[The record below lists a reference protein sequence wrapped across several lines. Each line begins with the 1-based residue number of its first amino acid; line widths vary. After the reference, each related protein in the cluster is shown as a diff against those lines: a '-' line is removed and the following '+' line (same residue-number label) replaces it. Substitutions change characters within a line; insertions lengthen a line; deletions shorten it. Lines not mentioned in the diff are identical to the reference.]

1 MKKSWLKWLIVAV
14 VLLGVGAVVAKR
26 LQARKLERAAATA
39 APKAPAGFDLS
50 PGDVVVATSQEL
62 ARTLGVSGGLKAVN
76 SAFIKARVSA
86 EVKSL
91 TVREGDTVKA
101 GQLIGQLDT
110 SELGLR
116 LRQAEQ
122 TAASSRAQVDIA
134 KRTLETNR
142 ALVTQGFI
150 SANGLETS
158 ISNAGSAEATYGAA
172 AAAVDLARKS
182 LADARL
188 VAPISGLVSQRLVQ
202 VGERVSID
210 TRIVEVVDLSR
221 IELEAAMAPE
231 DVVDV
236 QVGQTAHLQVDGF
249 ANPLPAKVAR
259 INPSTQSGTRAV
271 MVYLA
276 LEPKP
281 GLRQGLFAKGSIEL
295 QRRTA
300 LVLPTS
306 AVRIDQAKPYVLAVV
321 DGKVALKNV
330 TLGASGEVGKASGS
344 ESVVEVI
351 DGLTAGTVVLRG
363 NVGLLREGTPV
374 SVLPANTTAAAA
386 AAASAAR

>member
-26 LQARKLERAAATA
+26 LQMRKLERAAATA
-39 APKAPAGFDLS
+39 PAKAPAGFDLS
-50 PGDVVVATSQEL
+50 PHDVVVAGSQEL
-62 ARTLGVSGGLKAVN
+62 ARTLAVSGGLKAVN
-76 SAFIKARVSA
+76 SAFIKAKVSA

-110 SELGLR
+110 SELVLR

-134 KRTLETNR
+134 KRTLENNR
-142 ALVTQGFI
+142 ALVAQGFI

-158 ISNAGSAEATYGAA
+158 VSNAGSAEATYGAA
-172 AAAVDLARKS
+172 TAAVDLARKS
-182 LADARL
+182 LADAHL

-231 DVVDV
+231 DVVDIR
-236 QVGQTAHLQVDGF
+236 VGQTARLQVDGF
-249 ANPLPAKVAR
+249 AAPLPAKVAR
-259 INPSTQSGTRAV
+259 INPSTQSGTRAL

-276 LEPKP
+276 LDPHP

-295 QRRTA
+295 QRRSA
-300 LVLPTS
+300 LVVPTS
-306 AVRIDQAKPYVLAVV
+306 AVRIDQARPYVLAVV

-330 TLGASGEVGKASGS
+330 TLGARGEVSSASGR
-344 ESVVEVI
+344 ESVVELTE
-351 DGLTAGTVVLRG
+351 GLTPGTTVLRG
-363 NVGLLREGTPV
+363 TVGLLREGTPV
-374 SVLPANTTAAAA
+374 NLLPVAATM
-386 AAASAAR
+386 AAASASR